1 MKINKELIKQILLIM
16 TGILLIFVGYFN
28 YNLDI
33 KNNETVEVAKQDV
46 NEINLGDVQLV
57 NSEPDDIYKSAIVS
71 NDEIQKINNNVN
83 DNKVI
88 ESLDNIKQENII
100 LDNTTINDEYDYFQ
114 ETRIERE
121 NMYSEMIETYQKLIE
136 NQETPSDQKAIA
148 AQEISNITNIKNG
161 IMISENLIKNKG
173 FNDVIILVNNGTVSV
188 VVKAYSL
195 NQEQISKIQNI
206 IESKLSVETQN
217 ITITNRF

>member
-1 MKINKELIKQILLIM
+1 M
-16 TGILLIFVGYFN
+16 N
-28 YNLDI
+28 Y
-33 KNNETVEVAKQDV
+33 
-46 NEINLGDVQLV
+46 
-57 NSEPDDIYKSAIVS
+57 
-71 NDEIQKINNNVN
+71 
-83 DNKVI
+83 NKVI

-206 IESKLSVETQN
+206 IERELEVETKN
-217 ITITNRF
+217 INISNKF

>member
-83 DNKVI
+83 YNKVI